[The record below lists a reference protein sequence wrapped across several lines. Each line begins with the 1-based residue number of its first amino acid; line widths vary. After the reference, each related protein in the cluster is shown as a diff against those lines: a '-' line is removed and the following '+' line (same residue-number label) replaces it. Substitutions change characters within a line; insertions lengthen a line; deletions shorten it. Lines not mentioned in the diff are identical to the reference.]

1 MWEIVL
7 GADGSGSNS
16 GVISGIT
23 WATNDMKTKNRI
35 GKAVANMSLGGS
47 YSSATNSAVAAAVS
61 AGLFMGIAAGNDGLP
76 AVLFSPASEKSA
88 CTVGASEKDDK
99 IASYSNFG
107 SIVDIFAPGT
117 DILSTWIGG
126 VDATNTISGTSMA
139 TPHIVGLAAYLMA
152 LEGSRS
158 PAALCDRI
166 KTLSTKGVM
175 SGLVFSLGTSNNL
188 AYNGNGA

>member
-7 GADGSGSNS
+7 GANGSGSNS